1 MNRVLPYFLVDPKG
15 DFTSQT
21 RSVLKTS
28 IKVSMRLDDA
38 QGKFSL
44 REQNRAEQNRTE
56 QEEVEFRNEI
66 IIQ

>member
-1 MNRVLPYFLVDPKG
+1 
-15 DFTSQT
+15 
-21 RSVLKTS
+21 
-28 IKVSMRLDDA
+28 MRLDDA